1 MLRSRQKAIYAQLPP
16 VLHYSDHDLIDP
28 DLAVD
33 VLYKRMLVKLDHL
46 LNIFFAERMLK
57 RLYHSDVDSN
67 NDYQGDLLVTSFSVV
82 TICLGFWTHRER
94 FSAYTMRRNFEWF
107 VVAYA
112 APAGGILS
120 LELLRPSFTG
130 PTHPKDARISRSS
143 IVQQLSLL
151 VGFLDWVRPSAPNGD
166 LCADCK
172 MVIRRVLDHHLNA
185 QAPAQ
190 WGGDALPFDWAMDNQ
205 PGFNFELLDTF
216 EWLRTD
222 I

>member
-1 MLRSRQKAIYAQLPP
+1 MTLTT
-16 VLHYSDHDLIDP
+16 V
-28 DLAVD
+28 
-33 VLYKRMLVKLDHL
+33 VKL
-46 LNIFFAERMLK
+46 M
-57 RLYHSDVDSN
+57 
-67 NDYQGDLLVTSFSVV
+67 
-82 TICLGFWTHRER
+82 
-94 FSAYTMRRNFEWF
+94 
-107 VVAYA
+107 AYA

-120 LELLRPSFTG
+120 LELLRPSFSG
-130 PTHPKDARISRSS
+130 PSHPKDARISRSS

-151 VGFLDWVRPSAPNGD
+151 IGFLDWVPPSAPNGD

-185 QAPAQ
+185 PAQ
-190 WGGDALPFDWAMDNQ
+190 LPSADGGGSVPFDWALENQ